1 MQAAYLLPAGFSALL
16 QKNVEQAR
24 DYKGELSAFG
34 CLLPY
39 PPATSTR
46 LSSRNK
52 QETSETFKKVLS
64 GLHVLVLSTDKHFT
78 EDWQSVLDSLGN

>member
-1 MQAAYLLPAGFSALL
+1 ML
-16 QKNVEQAR
+16 QKNVEQGR
-24 DYKGELSAFG
+24 DYKGELTAFG

-46 LSSRNK
+46 LSARAK
-52 QETSETFKKVLS
+52 QETSETSFKKVLS

>member
-1 MQAAYLLPAGFSALL
+1 MLL

-24 DYKGELSAFG
+24 DYKGELSTFG

-46 LSSRNK
+46 MSSRAK
-52 QETSETFKKVLS
+52 QETSEAAAAKKVLT

-78 EDWQSVLDSLGN
+78 EDWQSVLDSLGMT

>member
-1 MQAAYLLPAGFSALL
+1 MLL

-24 DYKGELSAFG
+24 DYNGELSAFG

-46 LSSRNK
+46 MSSRAK
-52 QETSETFKKVLS
+52 QETSEVAAAKKVLT

-78 EDWQSVLDSLGN
+78 EDWQSVLDSLGMT